1 MAASSS
7 AAPTNLSG
15 QVTEKL
21 TRTNYILWRTQVT
34 PQLRGA
40 GFYGYVDG
48 SMPEPARLVVT
59 KDKEGKEETSLNPLH
74 PIWMREEQQVLGYLL
89 NNLSKEVLVQV
100 TTIDHAQ
107 DLWTALAN
115 MFSSQ
120 SLSRVN
126 NIRVALA
133 NAQKGTQPVAG
144 FFGHMR
150 SLSDEL
156 AAAGKPL
163 GDGELVSY
171 IIAALYMEYQ
181 PLVSVLD
188 ARTTPIS
195 LDDLFAMISNFDQ
208 RVALYQGG
216 HSGGGFKSSANAAM
230 RGRGGGSR
238 PRGRGRGRHN
248 SGPNNSS
255 SNSRGHN
262 GGGGRPSSN
271 NNQGRR
277 NNSNN
282 RSRPDAVRC
291 QICGKPGHSAKDCWY
306 RFDDDDDSSQDEKV
320 AAAADGSYGVDTN
333 WYMDS
338 GATNHITGELEK
350 VTMREKYRGQ
360 DHIHTASG
368 EGNEEGT
375 VSR

>member
-1 MAASSS
+1 
-7 AAPTNLSG
+7 
-15 QVTEKL
+15 
-21 TRTNYILWRTQVT
+21 
-34 PQLRGA
+34 
-40 GFYGYVDG
+40 
-48 SMPEPARLVVT
+48 
-59 KDKEGKEETSLNPLH
+59 
-74 PIWMREEQQVLGYLL
+74 
-89 NNLSKEVLVQV
+89 
-100 TTIDHAQ
+100 
-107 DLWTALAN
+107 
-115 MFSSQ
+115 
-120 SLSRVN
+120 
-126 NIRVALA
+126 
-133 NAQKGTQPVAG
+133 
-144 FFGHMR
+144 MR

-171 IIAALYMEYQ
+171 IIAALDMEYQ
-181 PLVSVLD
+181 PLVSALD
-188 ARTTPIS
+188 ARTTPVS

-216 HSGGGFKSSANAAM
+216 HYGGGFKSSANAAM

-238 PRGRGRGRHN
+238 HRGRGRGRHN
-248 SGPNNSS
+248 GGPNT
-255 SNSRGHN
+255 SNSNPRGNN

-271 NNQGRR
+271 NNQGRC
-277 NNSNN
+277 NNSN
-282 RSRPDAVRC
+282 RSRPDAVWC
-291 QICGKPGHSAKDCWY
+291 QICGKPCHSAKDCWY

-338 GATNHITGELEK
+338 GATNHITRELEK

-368 EGNEEGT
+368 EGNEEGP